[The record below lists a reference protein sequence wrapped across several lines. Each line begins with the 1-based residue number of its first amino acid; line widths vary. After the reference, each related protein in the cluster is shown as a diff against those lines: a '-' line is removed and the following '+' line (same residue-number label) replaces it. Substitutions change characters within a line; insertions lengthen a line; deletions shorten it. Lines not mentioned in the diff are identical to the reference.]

1 MSIMHN
7 DRPLSPT
14 LPYDSILGYEET
26 VEGTPIPNP
35 TLILEI
41 ELDEETS
48 RLLAEA
54 ARAAD
59 LSLPRYVMQA
69 AIEKAQRDR
78 R

>member
-7 DRPLSPT
+7 DRPMSQT
-14 LPYDSILGYEET
+14 LPYDPILGYEET
-26 VEGTPIPNP
+26 VEGTPVPNP

-59 LSLPRYVMQA
+59 LSLPRYIKQA
-69 AIEKAQRDR
+69 ALEKAQHDR
-78 R
+78 P